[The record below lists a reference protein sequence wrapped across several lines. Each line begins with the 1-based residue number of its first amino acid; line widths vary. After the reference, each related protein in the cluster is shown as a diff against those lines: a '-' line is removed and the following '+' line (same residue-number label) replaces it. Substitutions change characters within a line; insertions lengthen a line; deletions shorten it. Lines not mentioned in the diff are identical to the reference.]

1 MVVFA
6 FPPYSPELNKI
17 RNEFER
23 LKSNISFQ
31 NLNSKDLK
39 SIIIEGKRKL

>member
-17 RNEFER
+17 KNTFGR
-23 LKSNISFQ
+23 LKNNIYFQ
-31 NLNSKDLK
+31 NFNSKDFKRVL
-39 SIIIEGKRKL
+39 EEKRKL

>member
-6 FPPYSPELNKI
+6 FPPYSPEWNKI
-17 RNEFER
+17 NNTFER

-31 NLNSKDLK
+31 NLNSQDLK
-39 SIIIEGKRKL
+39 SIIIEEKRKL